1 MRLSRTEASSE
12 PIASAISLSLKPITF
27 ACLRI
32 SGARRVV
39 PEADILSALRLMYFL
54 NASISSSSRLNHG
67 SNAAA
72 SCPASGASSD
82 LTAFKYACLNVRPI
96 AIASPTDFI

>member
-1 MRLSRTEASSE
+1 M
-12 PIASAISLSLKPITF
+12 
-27 ACLRI
+27 
-32 SGARRVV
+32 

-96 AIASPTDFI
+96 AIASPTDFICVPRRLSAPGNFSNVKRGTLTTT